1 MFGKKSN
8 TMSGK
13 PCKPY
18 GIDTG
23 NYFDSYF
30 AEKEQDMKSR
40 GRRK

>member
-1 MFGKKSN
+1 MFGRKSS

-13 PCKPY
+13 KVKEH

-30 AEKEQDMKSR
+30 AEKERDMKNTGR
-40 GRRK
+40 GR